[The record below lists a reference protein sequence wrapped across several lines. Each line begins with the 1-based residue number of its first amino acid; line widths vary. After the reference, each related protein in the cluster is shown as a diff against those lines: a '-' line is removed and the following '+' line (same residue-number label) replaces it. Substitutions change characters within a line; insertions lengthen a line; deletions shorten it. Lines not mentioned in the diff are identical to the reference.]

1 MFIAQELKNKNIV
14 EYLLYLW
21 QIEDL
26 IRAYQLDIGRINEKV
41 ILPYPVTESEKKELY
56 VWYENL
62 IEMMRFEH
70 VQEKGHLQIN
80 KNIVLN
86 LEELHDKLMKSTDA
100 AGYIATFYHILPVV
114 SHLRNKSNDS
124 DSSDV
129 EICFNFQYAYML
141 LKMKKAAISNE
152 TMQAQKEI
160 AVFLVLLA
168 QKYNLYQKGE
178 LELNED

>member
-1 MFIAQELKNKNIV
+1 MFIAQELKSKNIV

-26 IRAYQLDIGRINEKV
+26 IRAYRLDIDRINEEI
-41 ILPYPVTESEKKELY
+41 ILPYPVAKSEKKELY

-70 VQEKGHLQIN
+70 IQEKGHLQIN

-86 LEELHDKLMKSTDA
+86 LEELHDTLMKSADA
-100 AGYIATFYHILPVV
+100 TEYIATFYRILPVI

-124 DSSDV
+124 GSSDV

-141 LKMKKAAISNE
+141 LKMKKTAISND

-160 AVFLVLLA
+160 AAFLVLLA
-168 QKYNLYQKGE
+168 QKYNSHQKGE
-178 LELNED
+178 LKSDKN